1 MFNVVPHIGISMLKL
16 AEAVIVSAVVPE
28 VVFSVGE
35 RPPSIGATAVLAA
48 ADGRGSPVQVGE
60 LLIITLLT

>member
-1 MFNVVPHIGISMLKL
+1 MLGLFNVVPHIGISMLKL

-35 RPPSIGATAVLAA
+35 RPPSIGATACL
-48 ADGRGSPVQVGE
+48 
-60 LLIITLLT
+60 